1 MAFLTRSLVPL
12 AATVAA
18 AVAGFV
24 TPATASANPFG
35 QQAID
40 PSLVIPVATPVRNGA
55 LYNLMILEQV
65 PNRRQC
71 WQEQAQGSG
80 PTVVDPL
87 LLNFDFVGSCDRKT
101 DSNGYSVRING
112 EDLGVQYRL
121 EVVQRQDDLVLMARH
136 NRDRNLPPI
145 EIGRTQG
152 RADGLLRIQ
161 LNPGWQLTRRLFNGQ
176 PTGHIYVTHDA
187 PLTNVAVAT
196 APLPP
201 LSPSETP
208 ALSAPL
214 NPAPSSP
221 ATSTAPPASSLPT
234 TIPLNPPPANPS
246 ATRPITPPTSGNSGG
261 LNVPAPAQP
270 TLPTVAVRPNPGV
283 TSPSVNAPG
292 NAQATAQ
299 GGQFR
304 VIVPVTGPTTLPQVR
319 AVEPS
324 AFRTTVN
331 GETVV
336 QAGVFQEAQR
346 AEELRQRLASARLSA
361 QVVSGSGAT
370 APSTTPISTPP
381 PNTTPVANPAP
392 PASSASH
399 FRVIVPISSPDTLQQ
414 VRNVEPEAF
423 RTTVDGQ
430 NVVQVG
436 LFRER
441 QRAEEV
447 RQSLAA
453 ANLPATVMA
462 AAAPAV
468 AATPVIPNVPR
479 GQTVVVIDPGH
490 GGRDPGA
497 VGIGGI
503 QEKVINTTISNRVRQ
518 RLQEAGLT
526 VLMTREGDQWVDLD
540 ARAQFANRARADIFV
555 SIHANAI
562 SMSRPE
568 VNGLE
573 TYYLASGERLAR
585 SIHSSV
591 LRNTDMRDRGVRQAR
606 FYVLRHTTMPA
617 VLVETGFVTGAE
629 DAARFRNPA
638 AVNQIADGIA
648 RGILDYLGR

>member
-1 MAFLTRSLVPL
+1 MALLTRSLVPL

-18 AVAGFV
+18 ALAGLV
-24 TPATASANPFG
+24 TPATASANTFG
-35 QQAID
+35 QQPID
-40 PSLVIPVATPVRNGA
+40 PNLVIPVATPIRNGA
-55 LYNLMILEQV
+55 LYNLLILEQV

-71 WQEQAQGSG
+71 WQEQAQEGG

-101 DSNGYSVRING
+101 DSNGYSVRINS

-121 EVVQRQDDLVLMARH
+121 EIAQRQDDLVLLARH
-136 NRDRNLPPI
+136 NRDRSLAPI

-187 PLTNVAVAT
+187 PLTNVVVAT
-196 APLPP
+196 APLSP
-201 LSPSETP
+201 LSATEAP

-214 NPAPSSP
+214 NPTPTSSATPPAPS
-221 ATSTAPPASSLPT
+221 A
-234 TIPLNPPPANPS
+234 PLNPPPVNPS
-246 ATRPITPPTSGNSGG
+246 TTRPITPPTTSPSGG
-261 LNVPAPAQP
+261 VNVPPPSQP
-270 TLPTVAVRPNPGV
+270 NLPTVVVRPNPGV
-283 TSPSVNAPG
+283 TPPAANSSGNAPG
-292 NAQATAQ
+292 IAQRNAQS
-299 GGQFR
+299 GQFR
-304 VIVPVTGPTTLPQVR
+304 VIVPVTGPATLPQVR

-324 AFRTTVN
+324 AFRTTLN
-331 GETVV
+331 GEAVV
-336 QAGVFQEAQR
+336 QAGVFQDQQR
-346 AEELRQRLASARLSA
+346 AEELRQRLVAARLPA
-361 QVVSGSGAT
+361 QVVSASGGAT
-370 APSTTPISTPP
+370 TPTTPISTPP
-381 PNTTPVANPAP
+381 PNATPISNPAP
-392 PASSASH
+392 PPSNASH

-423 RTTVDGQ
+423 RTTVEGQ

-436 LFRER
+436 IFRER

-453 ANLPATVMA
+453 ANLPATIMA
-462 AAAPAV
+462 AAAPAA

-479 GQTVVVIDPGH
+479 GQTIVVIDPGH

-503 QEKVINTTISNRVRQ
+503 QEKQINTTISNRVQQ

-526 VLMTREGDQWVDLD
+526 VLMTRQGDQWVDLD
-540 ARAQFANRARADIFV
+540 ARAQFANQARADVFV

-585 SIHSSV
+585 SIHNRV
-591 LRNTDMRDRGVRQAR
+591 LSNTDMRDRGVRQAR
-606 FYVLRHTTMPA
+606 FYVLRHTSMPA

>member
-1 MAFLTRSLVPL
+1 MALLTRSLVPL

-18 AVAGFV
+18 AVAGLV
-24 TPATASANPFG
+24 TPATASANTFG
-35 QQAID
+35 QQPID
-40 PSLVIPVATPVRNGA
+40 PNLIIPVATPIRNGA
-55 LYNLMILEQV
+55 LHNLMILEQV

-71 WQEQAQGSG
+71 WQEQAQGNG

-87 LLNFDFVGSCDRKT
+87 LLNFDFVGSCERKT

-121 EVVQRQDDLVLMARH
+121 EIVQRQDDLVLLARH
-136 NRDRNLPPI
+136 NRDRSLAPI

-201 LSPSETP
+201 LSGAEAP

-214 NPAPSSP
+214 NPAPTSP
-221 ATSTAPPASSLPT
+221 AAPSLPT
-234 TIPLNPPPANPS
+234 TVPLNPPPVNPS
-246 ATRPITPPTSGNSGG
+246 ATRPITPPTSNSSGG
-261 LNVPAPAQP
+261 LNVPAPTQP
-270 TLPTVAVRPNPGV
+270 NLPTVAVRPNPGTTPPV
-283 TSPSVNAPG
+283 ASTPS
-292 NAQATAQ
+292 NAQTAAQ
-299 GGQFR
+299 GSQFR
-304 VIVPVTGPTTLPQVR
+304 VIVPVAGPTTLPQVR
-319 AVEPS
+319 AVEPT
-324 AFRTTVN
+324 AFRTTLN
-331 GETVV
+331 GAEVV

-370 APSTTPISTPP
+370 TAPTTPISTPP
-381 PNTTPVANPAP
+381 PSSVPGSNPAP
-392 PASSASH
+392 PASNASH

-447 RQSLAA
+447 RQSLVAA
-453 ANLPATVMA
+453 SLPATIMA
-462 AAAPAV
+462 AMAPAV
-468 AATPVIPNVPR
+468 ASTPVIPNVPR

-497 VGIGGI
+497 IGIGGI

-585 SIHSSV
+585 SIHRSV
-591 LRNTDMRDRGVRQAR
+591 LQNTDMRDRGVRQAR

>member
-12 AATVAA
+12 AATFAA
-18 AVAGFV
+18 AVAGLAF
-24 TPATASANPFG
+24 PAEAMATSFG
-35 QQAID
+35 QQPID
-40 PSLVIPVATPVRNGA
+40 PNLVVPVASPIRQGA
-55 LYNLMILEQV
+55 LYNLLILEQV

-71 WQEQAQGSG
+71 WQEQTEDNG

-87 LLNFDFVGSCDRKT
+87 LLTFDFAGSCDRKT

-121 EVVQRQDDLVLMARH
+121 EIAQRQDDLVLLARPT
-136 NRDRNLPPI
+136 RDRSLPVI

-152 RADGLLRIQ
+152 RAEGLLRIQ

-187 PLTNVAVAT
+187 PLTPGPVAT
-196 APLPP
+196 APQPPAVGTSAPTPP
-201 LSPSETP
+201 LIPSTTP
-208 ALSAPL
+208 
-214 NPAPSSP
+214 
-221 ATSTAPPASSLPT
+221 
-234 TIPLNPPPANPS
+234 I
-246 ATRPITPPTSGNSGG
+246 
-261 LNVPAPAQP
+261 VPAPAAGGILPPPQP
-270 TLPTVAVRPNPGV
+270 NLPPVSVRPTAPPVGNTEVPP
-283 TSPSVNAPG
+283 SPS
-292 NAQATAQ
+292 Q
-299 GGQFR
+299 GSPLR
-304 VIVPVTGPTTLPQVR
+304 VVVPVAGPSTLPQVR

-331 GETVV
+331 GEAMI
-336 QAGVFQEAQR
+336 QAGVFQDPQR
-346 AEELRQRLASARLSA
+346 AEEMRQRLAAARLSA
-361 QVVSGSGAT
+361 QVIGGSGSA
-370 APSTTPISTPP
+370 ALP
-381 PNTTPVANPAP
+381 TTPVATPAP
-392 PASSASH
+392 NASH
-399 FRVIVPISSPDTLQQ
+399 FRVIVPMQSPETLQQ

-423 RTTVDGQ
+423 RATVEGQ
-430 NVVQVG
+430 TVVQVG
-436 LFRER
+436 LFQER

-447 RQSLAA
+447 RQTLVASS
-453 ANLPATVMA
+453 LPATIV
-462 AAAPAV
+462 AAPAPAV
-468 AATPVIPNVPR
+468 VTTPVIPNVPR

-540 ARAQFANRARADIFV
+540 ARAQFANRARADAFV

-562 SMSRPE
+562 SMARPE

-585 SIHSSV
+585 SIHNSV

-629 DAARFRNPA
+629 DAARFRNPT

>member
-1 MAFLTRSLVPL
+1 MALLTRSLVPL

-18 AVAGFV
+18 ALAGLV
-24 TPATASANPFG
+24 TPATASANTFG
-35 QQAID
+35 QQPID
-40 PSLVIPVATPVRNGA
+40 PNLVIPVATPIRNGA
-55 LYNLMILEQV
+55 LYNLLILEQV
-65 PNRRQC
+65 PNRRLC
-71 WQEQAQGSG
+71 WQEQAQESG

-112 EDLGVQYRL
+112 EDLGIQYRL
-121 EVVQRQDDLVLMARH
+121 EIAQRQDDLVLLARH
-136 NRDRNLPPI
+136 NRDRSLAPI

-187 PLTNVAVAT
+187 PLTDVVVAT
-196 APLPP
+196 APLSP
-201 LSPSETP
+201 LSATEAP

-214 NPAPSSP
+214 NPTPTSSATPPAPS
-221 ATSTAPPASSLPT
+221 A
-234 TIPLNPPPANPS
+234 PLNPPPVNAS
-246 ATRPITPPTSGNSGG
+246 TTRPITPPTTSPSGG
-261 LNVPAPAQP
+261 VNVPPPRQP
-270 TLPTVAVRPNPGV
+270 NLPTVAVRPNPGV
-283 TSPSVNAPG
+283 APPAANSSGNAPG
-292 NAQATAQ
+292 IAQRNAQS
-299 GGQFR
+299 GQFR
-304 VIVPVTGPTTLPQVR
+304 VIVPVTGPATLPQVR

-324 AFRTTVN
+324 AFRTTLN
-331 GETVV
+331 GEAVV
-336 QAGVFQEAQR
+336 QAGVFQDQQR
-346 AEELRQRLASARLSA
+346 AEELRQRLVAARLSA
-361 QVVSGSGAT
+361 QVVSASGGAT
-370 APSTTPISTPP
+370 SPTTPITTQPPSPTPIS
-381 PNTTPVANPAP
+381 NPAP
-392 PASSASH
+392 PSANASH

-423 RTTVDGQ
+423 RTTVEGQ
-430 NVVQVG
+430 SVVQVG
-436 LFRER
+436 IFRER

-453 ANLPATVMA
+453 ANLPATIMA

-479 GQTVVVIDPGH
+479 GQTIVVIDPGH

-503 QEKVINTTISNRVRQ
+503 QEKQINTTISNRVQQ

-526 VLMTREGDQWVDLD
+526 VLMTRQGDQWVDLD
-540 ARAQFANRARADIFV
+540 ARAQFANQAGADVFV

-562 SMSRPE
+562 SMARPE

-585 SIHSSV
+585 NIHNRV
-591 LRNTDMRDRGVRQAR
+591 LSNTDMRDRGVRQAR
-606 FYVLRHTTMPA
+606 FYVLRHTSMPA

>member
-1 MAFLTRSLVPL
+1 MALLTRSLVPL

-18 AVAGFV
+18 AVAGLV
-24 TPATASANPFG
+24 TPAAVSANTFG
-35 QQAID
+35 QQPIA
-40 PSLVIPVATPVRNGA
+40 PNLAIPVATPVRDGA
-55 LYNLMILEQV
+55 FYNLTILEQV

-71 WQEQAQGSG
+71 WDEQAQESG

-87 LLNFDFVGSCDRKT
+87 LLNFNFVGSCDRKT
-101 DSNGYSVRING
+101 DSNGYSVRINS
-112 EDLGVQYRL
+112 EDLGVHYRL
-121 EVVQRQDDLVLMARH
+121 EIAQRQDNLVLLARH
-136 NRDRNLPPI
+136 NRDRSQPAI
-145 EIGRTQG
+145 EIGHTQG

-161 LNPGWQLTRRLFNGQ
+161 LNPGWQLTRRLYNGQ
-176 PTGHIYVTHDA
+176 PTGHIYLTHDA
-187 PLTNVAVAT
+187 PLPDGVVVAT
-196 APLPP
+196 TAAAAN
-201 LSPSETP
+201 TP

-214 NPAPSSP
+214 NPSPPSPSTTVPISP
-221 ATSTAPPASSLPT
+221 PVTAPT
-234 TIPLNPPPANPS
+234 TGS
-246 ATRPITPPTSGNSGG
+246 AVGG
-261 LNVPAPAQP
+261 PNISPPAQP
-270 TLPTVAVRPNPGV
+270 NLPSVAVRPNPGARPPAA
-283 TSPSVNAPG
+283 SPGSA
-292 NAQATAQ
+292 NAQS
-299 GGQFR
+299 GQFR
-304 VIVPVTGPTTLPQVR
+304 VIVPISDPTTLPRVR

-324 AFRTTVN
+324 AFRTTLN
-331 GETVV
+331 GQSVV
-336 QAGVFQEAQR
+336 QAGMFQDQQR
-346 AEELRQRLASARLSA
+346 ADELRQTLMAARLAA
-361 QVVSGSGAT
+361 QVVSGSGAL
-370 APSTTPISTPP
+370 STTPISNPP
-381 PNTTPVANPAP
+381 PTSTPAN
-392 PASSASH
+392 ASH
-399 FRVIVPISSPDTLQQ
+399 FRVVVPISGPNTLQQ

-423 RTTVDGQ
+423 RATVDGQ
-430 NVVQVG
+430 SVVQVG
-436 LFRER
+436 LFQER

-453 ANLPATVMA
+453 ANLPATIMA
-462 AAAPAV
+462 AVAPAV

-479 GQTVVVIDPGH
+479 GQTIVVIDPGH

-497 VGIGGI
+497 VGIGGL
-503 QEKVINTTISNRVRQ
+503 QEKQINTTVSHRVRQ

-540 ARAQFANRARADIFV
+540 ARAQFANRARADVFV

-585 SIHSSV
+585 SIHNSV

-606 FYVLRHTTMPA
+606 FYVLRHTSMPA

>member
-1 MAFLTRSLVPL
+1 MALLTRSLVPL

-18 AVAGFV
+18 AVAGLV
-24 TPATASANPFG
+24 TPTVASANTFG
-35 QQAID
+35 QQSID
-40 PSLVIPVATPVRNGA
+40 PNLAIPVATPVRNGA
-55 LYNLMILEQV
+55 FYNLTILEQV

-71 WQEQAQGSG
+71 WQEQAQEGG

-87 LLNFDFVGSCDRKT
+87 LLNFNFTGSCDRKT

-121 EVVQRQDDLVLMARH
+121 EVSPRQNDLVLFARH
-136 NRDRNLPPI
+136 TRDRSQPAI

-152 RADGLLRIQ
+152 RADGFLRIQ
-161 LNPGWQLTRRLFNGQ
+161 LNPGWQLTRRLYNGQ
-176 PTGHIYVTHDA
+176 PTGHIYLTHDE
-187 PLTNVAVAT
+187 PLPDFVVAT
-196 APLPP
+196 VSQP
-201 LSPSETP
+201 LSSNTP

-214 NPAPSSP
+214 NPSS
-221 ATSTAPPASSLPT
+221 SS
-234 TIPLNPPPANPS
+234 PS
-246 ATRPITPPTSGNSGG
+246 ATVPIPPPVTAPTTGAATGGPTISPPT
-261 LNVPAPAQP
+261 QP
-270 TLPTVAVRPNPGV
+270 NLPTVAVRPSPGARPPAV
-283 TSPSVNAPG
+283 SPGSA
-292 NAQATAQ
+292 NAQSD
-299 GGQFR
+299 QFR
-304 VIVPVTGPTTLPQVR
+304 VIVPISDPTTLPRVR

-324 AFRTTVN
+324 AFRTTLN
-331 GETVV
+331 GQSVV
-336 QAGVFQEAQR
+336 QAGVFQDQQR
-346 AEELRQRLASARLSA
+346 ADELRQTLMAARLSA
-361 QVVSGSGAT
+361 QVVSASGAPT
-370 APSTTPISTPP
+370 QPTTPIS
-381 PNTTPVANPAP
+381 NPSP
-392 PASSASH
+392 PASNASH

-423 RTTVDGQ
+423 RTTVNGQ
-430 NVVQVG
+430 SVVQVG
-436 LFRER
+436 LFQER

-447 RQSLAA
+447 RQSLVAA
-453 ANLPATVMA
+453 SLPATILA
-462 AAAPAV
+462 ATAPAV
-468 AATPVIPNVPR
+468 AATPVIPSVPR
-479 GQTVVVIDPGH
+479 GQTLVVIDPGH

-497 VGIGGI
+497 VGIGGL
-503 QEKVINTTISNRVRQ
+503 QEKQINTTVSNRVRQ

-526 VLMTREGDQWVDLD
+526 VLMTRDGDQWVDLD
-540 ARAQFANRARADIFV
+540 ARAQFANRAGADVFV

-585 SIHSSV
+585 SIHNSV

-606 FYVLRHTTMPA
+606 FYVLRHTAMPA

-629 DAARFRNPA
+629 DAARFRDPT

>member
-12 AATVAA
+12 AATIAA
-18 AVAGFV
+18 AVAGLV
-24 TPATASANPFG
+24 SPSEAAATSFG
-35 QQAID
+35 QQPID
-40 PSLVIPVATPVRNGA
+40 PNLVVPVASPIRNGA
-55 LYNLMILEQV
+55 LYNLLILEQV

-71 WQEQAQGSG
+71 WQDQPQENGT
-80 PTVVDPL
+80 TVVDPL
-87 LLNFDFVGSCDRKT
+87 LLTFDFAGSCDRKT
-101 DSNGYSVRING
+101 DSNGYSVRVNG

-121 EVVQRQDDLVLMARH
+121 EIAQRQNDLVLLARPT
-136 NRDRNLPPI
+136 RDRSLPVI

-152 RADGLLRIQ
+152 RAEGLLRIQ

-187 PLTNVAVAT
+187 PLTPGPVAT
-196 APLPP
+196 APQPPDVGTSEPTPPLILSTTPIAPPPAPVSGGILPP
-201 LSPSETP
+201 SQPNLPPVSVRP
-208 ALSAPL
+208 
-214 NPAPSSP
+214 
-221 ATSTAPPASSLPT
+221 TAPPV
-234 TIPLNPPPANPS
+234 
-246 ATRPITPPTSGNSGG
+246 GNIR
-261 LNVPAPAQP
+261 V
-270 TLPTVAVRPNPGV
+270 
-283 TSPSVNAPG
+283 SPSRPPG
-292 NAQATAQ
+292 SS
-299 GGQFR
+299 FR
-304 VIVPVTGPTTLPQVR
+304 VVVPVAGPTTLPQVR

-331 GETVV
+331 GEAMI
-336 QAGVFQEAQR
+336 QAGVFQDLQR
-346 AEELRQRLASARLSA
+346 AEEMRQRLAAARLSA
-361 QVVSGSGAT
+361 QVIEGSGLAT
-370 APSTTPISTPP
+370 RPPDPVATPA
-381 PNTTPVANPAP
+381 PNT
-392 PASSASH
+392 SH
-399 FRVIVPISSPDTLQQ
+399 FRVIVPMQSPETLQQ

-423 RTTVDGQ
+423 RTTVEGRT
-430 NVVQVG
+430 VVQVG
-436 LFRER
+436 LFQER

-447 RQSLAA
+447 RQTLVASS
-453 ANLPATVMA
+453 LPATIVA
-462 AAAPAV
+462 APAPAV
-468 AATPVIPNVPR
+468 ATTPVIPTVPR

-540 ARAQFANRARADIFV
+540 ARAQFANRARANVFV

-562 SMSRPE
+562 SMARPE

-585 SIHSSV
+585 SIHTSV

-648 RGILDYLGR
+648 RGILNYLGR

>member
-1 MAFLTRSLVPL
+1 MALLTRSLVPL

-18 AVAGFV
+18 AVAGLV
-24 TPATASANPFG
+24 TSPAASAYTFG
-35 QQAID
+35 QQPIA
-40 PSLVIPVATPVRNGA
+40 PNLAIPVATPIRDGA
-55 LYNLMILEQV
+55 FYNLMILEQV

-71 WQEQAQGSG
+71 WQEQAQEGG

-87 LLNFDFVGSCDRKT
+87 LLNFDFAGSCDRKT

-112 EDLGVQYRL
+112 EDLGVHYRL
-121 EVVQRQDDLVLMARH
+121 EVIPRQDDLILLARH
-136 NRDRNLPPI
+136 TRDRSQPTI

-152 RADGLLRIQ
+152 RTDGLLRIQ
-161 LNPGWQLTRRLFNGQ
+161 LHSGWQLTRRLYNGQ
-176 PTGHIYVTHDA
+176 ATGHIYLTHDD
-187 PLTNVAVAT
+187 
-196 APLPP
+196 PLPDGVTVVAASQA
-201 LSPSETP
+201 SPVNAPT
-208 ALSAPL
+208 LSAPL
-214 NPAPSSP
+214 HPTSPPNTGSAIGGPS
-221 ATSTAPPASSLPT
+221 
-234 TIPLNPPPANPS
+234 IPPP
-246 ATRPITPPTSGNSGG
+246 T
-261 LNVPAPAQP
+261 QP
-270 TLPTVAVRPNPGV
+270 NLPTVAVRPSPG
-283 TSPSVNAPG
+283 TTPPAT
-292 NAQATAQ
+292 AQAQ

-304 VIVPVTGPTTLPQVR
+304 VIVPVTSPATLPQVR
-319 AVEPS
+319 AVESS

-331 GETVV
+331 GEVVV
-336 QAGVFQEAQR
+336 QAGIFQDQQR
-346 AEELRQRLASARLSA
+346 AEELRQRLIDARLPA
-361 QVVSGSGAT
+361 QILSGPGSST
-370 APSTTPISTPP
+370 PPTTPISSPP
-381 PNTTPVANPAP
+381 PATPGSNPSP
-392 PASSASH
+392 GHASH
-399 FRVIVPISSPDTLQQ
+399 FRVVVPLANPDTLQQ

-423 RTTVDGQ
+423 RTVVGGRT
-430 NVVQVG
+430 VVQVG
-436 LFRER
+436 LFQEQ

-447 RQSLAA
+447 RQTLVA
-453 ANLPATVMA
+453 ANLPATIVA
-462 AAAPAV
+462 GVAPAV
-468 AATPVIPNVPR
+468 ATTPVIPNVPR
-479 GQTVVVIDPGH
+479 GQTIVVIDPGH

-497 VGIGGI
+497 VGIGGL
-503 QEKVINTTISNRVRQ
+503 QEKQINTTVSHRVRQ

-526 VLMTREGDQWVDLD
+526 VLMTREGDQWVELD

-591 LRNTDMRDRGVRQAR
+591 LRHTDMRDRGVRQAR
-606 FYVLRHTTMPA
+606 FYVLRHTSMPA

>member
-12 AATVAA
+12 AATFAA
-18 AVAGFV
+18 AVAGLAF
-24 TPATASANPFG
+24 PAEAMATSFG
-35 QQAID
+35 QQPID
-40 PSLVIPVATPVRNGA
+40 PNLVVPVASPIRQGA
-55 LYNLMILEQV
+55 LYNLLILEQV

-71 WQEQAQGSG
+71 WQEQTEDNG

-87 LLNFDFVGSCDRKT
+87 LLTFDFAGSCDRKT

-121 EVVQRQDDLVLMARH
+121 EIAQRQDDLVLLARPT
-136 NRDRNLPPI
+136 RDRSLPVI

-152 RADGLLRIQ
+152 RAEGLLRIQ

-187 PLTNVAVAT
+187 PLTPGPVAT
-196 APLPP
+196 APQPPAVGTSAPTPP
-201 LSPSETP
+201 LIPSTTP
-208 ALSAPL
+208 
-214 NPAPSSP
+214 
-221 ATSTAPPASSLPT
+221 
-234 TIPLNPPPANPS
+234 I
-246 ATRPITPPTSGNSGG
+246 
-261 LNVPAPAQP
+261 VPAPAAGGILPPPQP
-270 TLPTVAVRPNPGV
+270 NLPPVSVRPTAPPVRNTEVPP
-283 TSPSVNAPG
+283 SPS
-292 NAQATAQ
+292 Q
-299 GGQFR
+299 GSPLR
-304 VIVPVTGPTTLPQVR
+304 VVVPVAGPSTLPQVR

-331 GETVV
+331 GEAMI
-336 QAGVFQEAQR
+336 QAGVFQDPQR
-346 AEELRQRLASARLSA
+346 AEEMRQRLAAARLSA
-361 QVVSGSGAT
+361 QVIGGSGSA
-370 APSTTPISTPP
+370 ALP
-381 PNTTPVANPAP
+381 TTPVATPAP
-392 PASSASH
+392 NASH
-399 FRVIVPISSPDTLQQ
+399 FRVIVPMQSPETLQQ

-423 RTTVDGQ
+423 RATVEGQ
-430 NVVQVG
+430 TVVQVG
-436 LFRER
+436 LFQER

-447 RQSLAA
+447 RQTLVASS
-453 ANLPATVMA
+453 LPATIV
-462 AAAPAV
+462 AAPAPAV
-468 AATPVIPNVPR
+468 VTTPVIPNVPR

-540 ARAQFANRARADIFV
+540 ARAQFANRARADAFV

-562 SMSRPE
+562 SMARPE

-585 SIHSSV
+585 SIHNSV

-629 DAARFRNPA
+629 DAARFRNPT